1 MTQEFHISVTPVGN
15 DEYLVRTERVAPGV
29 PLAEE
34 QVVWP
39 VGAWLSQARQL
50 MNDPLLGILEGG
62 TEALSGSM
70 HDRSVF
76 TPAGQVSPFANPSQP
91 SPSNLVEL
99 GQQLYSALFR
109 GMLRDSWV
117 TAQGIAQHRNETL
130 RLRLGLKGSH
140 LPRLPWE
147 VLHGNNVPEGM
158 RVGGSATPRPLA
170 TGTHVIFSRYQPNA
184 RLATQSLASKVAPSQ
199 PLRVLMVI
207 AAPDD
212 RDRLELEREA
222 YQLQQELQTPT
233 TAQSGDR
240 SHPDIQLT
248 ILKQPG
254 REQLTQALEQG
265 RYQVLHYAGHSDLG
279 AAGGSLYL
287 VNNRTGLSEVLS
299 GDDLAGLL
307 VNNGIRL
314 AVFNSCR
321 GAYTAASQPSTQER
335 NLAEALVSRG
345 IPAVLAMAEQ
355 IPDNVAL
362 TLTWLFYRNLK
373 LGYPIDL
380 SLSRAR
386 QGLLSAYGSNQ
397 LYWALPILYLHP
409 DFDGYLTSVDRSS
422 NLADQLILVPQR
434 YSALPILAT
443 EETIAPLETP
453 SPQKSS
459 EKPLHAAHKR
469 NWQALEDL
477 EAGDEADA
485 DVVAELLRQLAP
497 SDQSPPRSHP
507 SFSSNAA
514 VVTAPGTAGATGG
527 ATIAPTTAT
536 SKRSTFPSDLH
547 SASSSATTAGPAADP
562 NRSRHLSPAT
572 QKLARSRQWLSVV
585 GVIGAA
591 SIALFGIWSLTK
603 VQGGSLIQFPQ
614 LGSIPSLGRTDLQ
627 TADPDR
633 VKAVAIAHFKRQE
646 YSQGEAVVSVLLDR
660 GALQDAAEA
669 LASVSPNVN
678 SAGIN
683 FLWGRLVWQGIDT
696 GNPVYTLR
704 DARRYWERATR
715 LEPENAFYQE
725 ALGFAY
731 YSENDPMLAMQTWAK
746 ALAILEDGPTAQQ
759 AAATALNIETSN
771 TLGDSAGSNQS
782 DILTTY
788 AGISLALWKSAS
800 SQPVS
805 QQQNLL
811 RKATKIYQTIQ
822 QQDPNNFKPEV
833 LRRSWLWTE
842 GLVRD
847 WEALEQYQ
855 YQ

>member
-1 MTQEFHISVTPVGN
+1 
-15 DEYLVRTERVAPGV
+15 
-29 PLAEE
+29 
-34 QVVWP
+34 
-39 VGAWLSQARQL
+39 
-50 MNDPLLGILEGG
+50 
-62 TEALSGSM
+62 
-70 HDRSVF
+70 
-76 TPAGQVSPFANPSQP
+76 
-91 SPSNLVEL
+91 
-99 GQQLYSALFR
+99 
-109 GMLRDSWV
+109 MLRDSWV

-130 RLRLGLKGSH
+130 RLRLGLKGSQ

-158 RVGGSATPRPLA
+158 RIGGSTTPRPLA

-184 RLATQSLASKVAPSQ
+184 RLATQSLTSKVDPSQ

-212 RDRLELEREA
+212 RERLELEREA
-222 YQLQQELQTPT
+222 HQLQQELQTPT
-233 TAQSGDR
+233 TQSGDR

-386 QGLLSAYGSNQ
+386 QGLISAYGSNQ

-434 YSALPILAT
+434 YSGLPILAT
-443 EETIAPLETP
+443 EETIAPLESP
-453 SPQKSS
+453 SPRKAS
-459 EKPLHAAHKR
+459 EQPLHAAHR
-469 NWQALEDL
+469 RSWQALEDL

-497 SDQSPPRSHP
+497 SDQFPPRSHS
-507 SFSSNAA
+507 SFSSTAA
-514 VVTAPGTAGATGG
+514 VVTAGETPGGTGG
-527 ATIAPTTAT
+527 GAIAPTAT
-536 SKRSTFPSDLH
+536 SKLSTFPADRH
-547 SASSSATTAGPAADP
+547 SASSAETTADSSATEPS
-562 NRSRHLSPAT
+562 RSRHLAQQPT
-572 QKLARSRQWLSVV
+572 QKLNRSRQWLSVV
-585 GVIGAA
+585 GVVGAA
-591 SIALFGIWSLTK
+591 SIALFGIWSLSR
-603 VQGGSLIQFPQ
+603 VQDGSLIQFPQ
-614 LGSIPSLGRTDLQ
+614 MGSIPSLGRTDLQ

-646 YSQGEAVVSVLLDR
+646 YSQGEAVVAVLLDR

-704 DARRYWERATR
+704 DARRYWERASR
-715 LEPENAFYQE
+715 LEPENALYHE

-759 AAATALNIETSN
+759 AAATALNIETNN
-771 TLGDSAGSNQS
+771 TLGNSAGSNQS

-800 SQPVS
+800 GQPIS

-811 RKATKIYQTIQ
+811 RKSTKIYQTIQ
-822 QQDPNNFKPEV
+822 QQDPNNFQPEV

-847 WEALEQYQ
+847 WEALGLYQ